1 MLSLMTTLHNVNKYD
16 ILYMNLLDCAYVEE
30 RIFNNILF
38 HDQYYLGSAANNYK
52 DHIPKMFFRGVLQR
66 VTGRKSLKC

>member
-1 MLSLMTTLHNVNKYD
+1 
-16 ILYMNLLDCAYVEE
+16 MNLLDCAYVEE

-66 VTGRKSLKC
+66 VTGRKSPKG